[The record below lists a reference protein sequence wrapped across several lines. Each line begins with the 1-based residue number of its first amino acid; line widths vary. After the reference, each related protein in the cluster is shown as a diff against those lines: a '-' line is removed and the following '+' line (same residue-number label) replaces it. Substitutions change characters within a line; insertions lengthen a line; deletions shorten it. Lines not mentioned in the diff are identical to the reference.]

1 MAYKR
6 ANLTLLVP
14 RLGTGE
20 NAAADD
26 GGYGVALWGY
36 RALTADN
43 TLAQMQA
50 ANFIT
55 DGDEV
60 GLKVGDIIIF
70 VENGVDASWALV
82 SAIAANG
89 NVTTIIVSNP

>member
-1 MAYKR
+1 MAFKS
-6 ANLTLLVP
+6 ANLQLLIP
-14 RLGTGE
+14 RMGTAD

-26 GGYGVALWGY
+26 GGYGVNVFSY

-50 ANFIT
+50 AGFIT
-55 DGDEV
+55 NGPDYGV
-60 GLKVGDIIIF
+60 KVGDIIIF
-70 VENGVDASWALV
+70 VEDTVDASWGLV

-89 NVTTIIVSNP
+89 DVTTVVVSNP